1 MLLCNLTG
9 TICQP
14 VQSRAACVFDPSSPI
29 LVLLLDWPLNRLGAG
44 FGKCDWHDSLR
55 KNEELANGHSGVQS
69 AAATV
74 ETV

>member
-1 MLLCNLTG
+1 
-9 TICQP
+9 
-14 VQSRAACVFDPSSPI
+14 